1 METDIMPLSKD
12 ILNKYK
18 KDIDIFI
25 ETGTLF
31 GSGIDVALE
40 CKFTYI
46 HSCEISEKLYLKCKE
61 KYKENNHIHLYNGNS
76 PDILSHVLKYT
87 DLKSLFWL
95 DAHYSGGQTSMAEK
109 KCPILDEL
117 NEIKKH
123 FIKVHTILID
133 DVRLFGTE
141 AHDNIKISEI
151 TDLILSIN
159 PNYKFTFENDIL
171 VAEVQNEH

>member
-1 METDIMPLSKD
+1 MPLRRE
-12 ILNKYK
+12 LLAKYK

-31 GSGIDVALE
+31 GDGIDCALD
-40 CKFTYI
+40 CGFTYI
-46 HSCEISEKLYLKCKE
+46 HSTEISKNLYDKVSR
-61 KYKENNHIHLYNGNS
+61 KYNSQHIHLYNGDS
-76 PDILSHVLKYT
+76 PVILNNILKY
-87 DLKSLFWL
+87 LNWKCLFWL
-95 DAHYSGGQTSMAEK
+95 DAHYSGGQTSMSDK

-123 FIKVHTILID
+123 PIKEHTILID

-141 AHDNIKISEI
+141 AHDFIEIEEI

-159 PNYKFTFENDIL
+159 PNYKFIYENDIL
-171 VAEVQNEH
+171 IAEVKNDN